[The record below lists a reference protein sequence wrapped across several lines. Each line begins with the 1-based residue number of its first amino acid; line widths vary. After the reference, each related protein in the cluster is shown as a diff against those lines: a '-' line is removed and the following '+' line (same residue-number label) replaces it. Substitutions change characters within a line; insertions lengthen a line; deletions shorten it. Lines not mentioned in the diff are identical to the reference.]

1 MNDVQMTHAQ
11 RNVQYYPTPAGAAGH
26 QSSAALAQ
34 DCIRPIGNKLK
45 PFAGKP
51 LELNRRIHN
60 INKEILDQQLD
71 NSWEHPI
78 HRLSAVRL
86 FQSVRAGSRGL
97 TFNN

>member
-1 MNDVQMTHAQ
+1 MGGVNDVQMTHAQ

-78 HRLSAVRL
+78 HIYIYIYTYIFIIVI
-86 FQSVRAGSRGL
+86 FP
-97 TFNN
+97 